1 MPIKVLGII
10 LAGGLGRRLSPLTQQ
25 RAKPSVPFGGKYR
38 IIDFVLSNFI
48 NSEIYSIYVL
58 MQFKCQSLMEHLRD
72 GWTIGST
79 IRDFFIMPVPAQ
91 MRTGEDWYR
100 GTADA
105 VYQNLHL
112 IERTYPEVVAIFNAD
127 HIYRMD
133 IRRMLQYHRE
143 KEAEVT
149 VAAIPLPIE
158 KSHPFGV
165 IQVDDNWRIIGYEEK
180 PENPHPIPGSPDMAL
195 VSMGNY
201 LFNTTVLS
209 ETLKKDV
216 ESSGKYD
223 LAGEVIPILF
233 QKRRVFAY
241 DFRMNRIPGAL
252 KNGENSYWR
261 DIGTIKA
268 YYEANMDLTT
278 PVPSFNLYNWQWP
291 LRTATYATPPA
302 KLIYDQYGRE
312 AVARDSLIAGGTI
325 ISGGEVKNSVVGRH
339 VFVGSRCL
347 IEDSIIFD
355 HVTLM
360 EDVRIKRAIID
371 KNVTLPPGTRIGYDM
386 EQDRRHYF
394 VDPSGIVVV
403 PKAEIQ
409 KCLIHS

>member
-10 LAGGLGRRLSPLTQQ
+10 LAGGLGRRLSPLTRQ

-48 NSEIYSIYVL
+48 NSGIYSIYVL
-58 MQFKCQSLMEHLRD
+58 TQFKCQSLMEHLRN
-72 GWTIGST
+72 GWTIGSAVS
-79 IRDFFIMPVPAQ
+79 DFFIMPAPAQ
-91 MRTGEDWYR
+91 MRTDEDWYR

-112 IERTYPEVVAIFNAD
+112 IEKIYPEVVAIFNAD

-133 IRRMLQYHRE
+133 IRQMLQYHRE

-158 KSHPFGV
+158 KSYPFGV

-180 PENPHPIPGSPDMAL
+180 PENPHPIPGRPDTAL

-201 LFNTTVLS
+201 LFDTTVLC

-216 ESSGKYD
+216 EASGKYD
-223 LAGEVIPILF
+223 LAGEIIPILF

-241 DFRMNRIPGAL
+241 DFRINKIPGAL
-252 KNGENSYWR
+252 NNGENIYWR
-261 DIGTIKA
+261 DIGTLKA
-268 YYEANMDLTT
+268 YYEANMDLTA
-278 PVPSFNLYNWQWP
+278 PVPSFNLYNRRWP
-291 LRTATYATPPA
+291 LRTAGYATPPV

-312 AVARDSLIAGGTI
+312 AMVRDSLIAGGTI
-325 ISGGEVKNSVVGRH
+325 ISGGEIKNSIVGRH
-339 VFVGSRCL
+339 VFVGSRCVV
-347 IEDSIIFD
+347 EDSIIFD

-360 EDVRIKRAIID
+360 EDVMIKRTIID

-386 EQDRRHYF
+386 EQDRRRYF

-403 PKAEIQ
+403 PKAEI
-409 KCLIHS
+409 

>member
-72 GWTIGST
+72 GWTIGSAVS
-79 IRDFFIMPVPAQ
+79 DSFIIPVPAQ

-112 IERTYPEVVAIFNAD
+112 IERIYPEVVAIFNAD

-133 IRRMLQYHRE
+133 IRQMLQYHRE
-143 KEAEVT
+143 KEAEMT

-158 KSHPFGV
+158 KSRPFGV

-180 PENPHPIPGSPDMAL
+180 PENPHPIPGRPDTAL

-201 LFNTTVLS
+201 LFNTTLLC

-223 LAGEVIPILF
+223 LAGEIIPILF
-233 QKRRVFAY
+233 QERRVFAY
-241 DFRMNRIPGAL
+241 DFRINRIPGAL
-252 KNGENSYWR
+252 KNGENIYWR

-291 LRTATYATPPA
+291 LRTATYATAPV

-312 AVARDSLIAGGTI
+312 AMARDSLIAGGTI
-325 ISGGEVKNSVVGRH
+325 ISGGEIRNSIVGRH
-339 VFVGSRCL
+339 VFVGSRCVV
-347 IEDSIIFD
+347 EDSIIFD

-371 KNVTLPPGTRIGYDM
+371 KNITLPPGTRIGYDM
-386 EQDRRHYF
+386 EQDRRRYF

-409 KCLIHS
+409 ECLIHS

>member
-1 MPIKVLGII
+1 M
-10 LAGGLGRRLSPLTQQ
+10 
-25 RAKPSVPFGGKYR
+25 
-38 IIDFVLSNFI
+38 LSNFI

-72 GWTIGST
+72 GWTTGSA
-79 IRDFFIMPVPAQ
+79 IRDFFVIPAPAQ
-91 MRTGEDWYR
+91 MRTSEDWYR

-105 VYQNLHL
+105 VYQNLRL
-112 IERTYPEVVAIFNAD
+112 IERIYPEVVAIFNAD

-133 IRRMLQYHRE
+133 IRQMLQYHRE
-143 KEAEVT
+143 KEAEMT

-158 KSHPFGV
+158 ESHPFGV

-180 PENPHPIPGSPDMAL
+180 PENPHPIPGRPDMAL

-201 LFNTTVLS
+201 LFNTRVLC

-223 LAGEVIPILF
+223 LAGDVIPILF
-233 QKRRVFAY
+233 QERRVFAY
-241 DFRMNRIPGAL
+241 DFRINRIPGAL
-252 KNGENSYWR
+252 KNGENIYWR

-278 PVPSFNLYNWQWP
+278 PVPSFNLYNRQWP
-291 LRTATYATPPA
+291 LRTATYATPPV

-312 AVARDSLIAGGTI
+312 AIARDSLIAGGTI
-325 ISGGEVKNSVVGRH
+325 ISGGEIRNSIVGRH
-339 VFVGSRCL
+339 VFVGSRCVV
-347 IEDSIIFD
+347 EDSIIFD

-371 KNVTLPPGTRIGYDM
+371 KNITLPPGTHIGYDM
-386 EQDRRHYF
+386 EQDRQHFF
-394 VDPSGIVVV
+394 VDPSGIVVA
-403 PKAEIQ
+403 PKAEKQ

>member
-1 MPIKVLGII
+1 MSIKVLGII
-10 LAGGLGRRLSPLTQQ
+10 LAGGLGRRLSPLTRQ

-48 NSEIYSIYVL
+48 NSGIYSIYVL
-58 MQFKCQSLMEHLRD
+58 MQFKCQSLMEHLRN
-72 GWTIGST
+72 GWTIGSAVS
-79 IRDFFIMPVPAQ
+79 DFFIMPAPAQ
-91 MRTGEDWYR
+91 MRTDEDCYR

-112 IERTYPEVVAIFNAD
+112 IEKIYPEVVAVFNAD

-133 IRRMLQYHRE
+133 IRQMLQYHRE

-180 PENPHPIPGSPDMAL
+180 PENPHPIPGRPDTAL

-201 LFNTTVLS
+201 LFNTTVLC

-223 LAGEVIPILF
+223 LAGEIIPILF

-241 DFRMNRIPGAL
+241 DFRINRIPGAL
-252 KNGENSYWR
+252 NNGENIYWR
-261 DIGTIKA
+261 DMGTIKA

-278 PVPSFNLYNWQWP
+278 PVPSFNLYNRRWP
-291 LRTATYATPPA
+291 LRTATYATPPV

-312 AVARDSLIAGGTI
+312 AMVRDSLIAGGTI
-325 ISGGEVKNSVVGRH
+325 ISGGEIRNSILGRH
-339 VFVGSRCL
+339 VFVGSRCVV
-347 IEDSIIFD
+347 EDSIIFD

-360 EDVRIKRAIID
+360 EDVRIKRTIVD

-386 EQDRRHYF
+386 EQDRRRYF

-403 PKAEIQ
+403 PKAEI
-409 KCLIHS
+409 

>member
-1 MPIKVLGII
+1 MSIKVLGII

-72 GWTIGST
+72 GWTIGSAVS
-79 IRDFFIMPVPAQ
+79 DFFIMPAPAQ
-91 MRTGEDWYR
+91 MRTDEDCYR

-112 IERTYPEVVAIFNAD
+112 IEKIYPEVVAIFNAD

-133 IRRMLQYHRE
+133 IRQMLQYHRE

-158 KSHPFGV
+158 ESHPFGV

-180 PENPHPIPGSPDMAL
+180 PENPHPIPGRPDMAL

-201 LFNTTVLS
+201 LFNTTVLC

-223 LAGEVIPILF
+223 LAGEIIPILF

-241 DFRMNRIPGAL
+241 DFRINRIPGAL
-252 KNGENSYWR
+252 NNGENIYWR

-278 PVPSFNLYNWQWP
+278 PVPSFNLYNRRWP
-291 LRTATYATPPA
+291 LRTATYATPPV

-312 AVARDSLIAGGTI
+312 AMVRDSLIAGGTI
-325 ISGGEVKNSVVGRH
+325 ISGGEIRNSIMGRH
-339 VFVGSRCL
+339 VFVGSRCVV
-347 IEDSIIFD
+347 EDSIIFD

-360 EDVRIKRAIID
+360 EDVRIKRTIVD

-386 EQDRRHYF
+386 EQDRRRYF

-403 PKAEIQ
+403 PKAEI
-409 KCLIHS
+409 